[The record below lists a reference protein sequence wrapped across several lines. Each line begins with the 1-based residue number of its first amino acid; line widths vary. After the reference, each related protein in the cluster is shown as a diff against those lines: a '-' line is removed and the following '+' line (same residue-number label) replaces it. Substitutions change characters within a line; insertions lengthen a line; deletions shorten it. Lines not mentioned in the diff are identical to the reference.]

1 MGFFTEAN
9 LLQMIGVPPWF
20 FEKFL
25 LPYWGQNII
34 ILLILAIFISGSF
47 KPRVLVLIANP
58 IDRFMLTMGKI
69 LAWVALLMVLQQ
81 VLVVAIQFTFKL
93 SAMSISPFGLSFER
107 PIQWW
112 SEELRL
118 YNAILICFGA
128 GYTFVRGGHV
138 RVDLIYG
145 GLPYRGQKV
154 IDLLG
159 SVLLMIPMALVIWKY
174 GLLYAYRSVARFDFR
189 SLEFKAWKLEQSFNP
204 SGFNAV
210 YLFKLMIPLL
220 AIFLFILA
228 ISLALRSYY
237 GLLKGEIAEQDNL
250 RELRSTHDPHN
261 DDPVAGDADH
271 EGHDKPDY
279 VSVTITPPAEAR

>member
-1 MGFFTEAN
+1 MGFLTDAN
-9 LLQMIGVPPWF
+9 LLQLIGVPQWF

-25 LPYWGQNII
+25 VSYGAQNS
-34 ILLILAIFISGSF
+34 LILIFLL
-47 KPRVLVLIANP
+47 VLVAGTFRPFLLVAIANP
-58 IDRFMLTMGKI
+58 IDRFMLAMGT
-69 LAWVALLMVLQQ
+69 LFAWAALVMVFQQ

-93 SAMSISPFGLSFER
+93 SAMSISPFGVTFER

-145 GLPYRGQKV
+145 GLPYRARKA
-154 IDLLG
+154 IDLFGALF
-159 SVLLMIPMALVIWKY
+159 LMMPMALVIWKY

-220 AIFLFILA
+220 AIFLLVHA
-228 ISLALRSYY
+228 VSWALRSYY

-250 RELRSTHDPHN
+250 PDLRTTPGPEAQIGEPAGARSDPP
-261 DDPVAGDADH
+261 DVA
-271 EGHDKPDY
+271 DY
-279 VSVTITPPAEAR
+279 VSITTAPARPQ